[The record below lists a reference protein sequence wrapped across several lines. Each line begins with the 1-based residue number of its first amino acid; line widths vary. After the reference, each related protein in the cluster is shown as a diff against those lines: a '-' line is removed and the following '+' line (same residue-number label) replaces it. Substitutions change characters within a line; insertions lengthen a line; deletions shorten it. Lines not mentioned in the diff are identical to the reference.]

1 MSEGAFFKPKVT
13 LKNIGE
19 FGLIERIKAKTR
31 VDKSVICGI
40 GDDAAV
46 IKLNKNKFLLLTSD
60 ILIEDV
66 HFKRQDATPYQVGRK
81 ALAVNISDI
90 AAMGGIPKY
99 ALLSVGLPS
108 NLTLDFVDRLYLGIR
123 KLAEN
128 FKINIVGGDTSS
140 SKKLIIS
147 VSLIGEVRNKELVTR
162 SGAKKGDII
171 FVTGSLGMAWKGK
184 HLNFT
189 PKLEEAHTLV
199 RNFKISSM
207 IDISDGLSS
216 DLWQIAKAGKVGA
229 VLFENL
235 IPLAKG
241 VKALAKKKKKNPVNF
256 ALNSGE
262 EFELLFTLSPGEA
275 RKLVD
280 SNLDFPLTCIGE
292 IITAEHGLQ
301 LINRRHQLRR
311 LKPGGF
317 RHF

>member
-1 MSEGAFFKPKVT
+1 VAKKPKVT

-19 FGLIERIKAKTR
+19 FGLIERIKAKTK

-46 IKLNKNKFLLLTSD
+46 LKINKSKSLLFTSD

-66 HFKRQDATPYQVGRK
+66 HFKRKNATPYQIGRK
-81 ALAVNISDI
+81 SLAVNISDI
-90 AAMGGIPKY
+90 AAMGGVPKY

-108 NLTLDFVDRLYLGIR
+108 NLALEFVDRLYLGIR

-140 SKKLIIS
+140 SGKLIIS
-147 VSLIGEVRNKELVTR
+147 VSLIGEVENRHLVTR
-162 SGAKKGDII
+162 SGARKGDII

-184 HLNFT
+184 HLNFR
-189 PKLEEAHTLV
+189 PKLEEARTLV
-199 RNFKISSM
+199 NNFRLSSM

-216 DLWQIAKAGKVGA
+216 DLWQITTASKVGA

-235 IPLAKG
+235 IPLARG
-241 VKALAKKKKKNPVNF
+241 LRALAKKKKKNPVDF
-256 ALNSGE
+256 ALNGGE

-280 SNLDFPLTCIGE
+280 SNLDFPFTCIGE
-292 IITAEHGLQ
+292 IIAAEHGLQ
-301 LINRRHQLRR
+301 LIDRHQQLRP

>member
-1 MSEGAFFKPKVT
+1 VAKKPKVI

-19 FGLIERIKAKTR
+19 FGLIERIKAKTS

-46 IKLNKNKFLLLTSD
+46 LRLNKNKSLLFTSD

-66 HFKRQDATPYQVGRK
+66 HFKRKDATPYQIGRK

-108 NLTLDFVDRLYLGIR
+108 DLTLKFVDCLYLGIR

-140 SKKLIIS
+140 GKKLIIS
-147 VSLIGEVRNKELVTR
+147 VSLIGEVKNKELVTR

-171 FVTGSLGMAWKGK
+171 FVTGSLGMSWKNK
-184 HLNFT
+184 HLNFR
-189 PKLEEAHTLV
+189 PKLEEARTLV
-199 RNFKISSM
+199 KNFRLSSM

-216 DLWQIAKAGKVGA
+216 DLWQVAKASKVGA

-241 VKALAKKKKKNPVNF
+241 VKALAKKKKKNPVDL

-262 EFELLFTLSPGEA
+262 EFELLFTLSPSEA

-280 SNLDFPLTCIGE
+280 SNLDFPFTCIGE
-292 IITAEHGLQ
+292 IIAAEHGLQ
-301 LINRRHQLRR
+301 LIDRHQQLRR
-311 LKPGGF
+311 LEPGGF